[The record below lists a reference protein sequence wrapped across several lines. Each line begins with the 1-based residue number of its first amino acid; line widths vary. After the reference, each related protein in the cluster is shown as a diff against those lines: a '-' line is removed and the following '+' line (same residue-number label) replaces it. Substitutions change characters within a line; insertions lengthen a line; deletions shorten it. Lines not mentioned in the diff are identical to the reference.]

1 MGGRAVLVTI
11 DNRRLSL
18 NLESHSLIVQ
28 QWSSSPGAG
37 TVTERGKIEF
47 KHSLV
52 QSGSYRKFN
61 LSLTLKH

>member
-28 QWSSSPGAG
+28 QWSSSAGAG

-47 KHSLV
+47 
-52 QSGSYRKFN
+52 
-61 LSLTLKH
+61 